1 MKSSED
7 NMAEFTSTRNKNLTA
22 SAYEAVFNG
31 LAPDGGLYVPENIP
45 ALKIEEVLDDAYSE
59 MAKKVLKRM
68 LPSFTEKEIS
78 ESADE
83 AYLNHFDTKDVA
95 PLVKTGNAYTL
106 ELFHGETCA
115 FKDIALSILPRLMV
129 RARRALN
136 KNDKILILTATSG
149 DTGSAAMNGFRDV
162 EGTGIITFFPDGGV
176 SDIQKAQMTKMQGK
190 NLAACAVKGNFDD
203 CQTMVKNIFSNM
215 TPPEGIQLSSANSI
229 NIARLAPQ
237 ITYYFWAY
245 ARLVKE
251 HGLKIGEKVDF
262 IVPTGNFGDILAGFY
277 AKTMGLPVG
286 KLICASNANNVLTD
300 FIETGVYDKNRAFK
314 KTISPSMDI
323 LISSNL
329 ERLLYLSEG
338 KDDQKVA
345 SYMKALKEKGEYR
358 ISDEA
363 LLFIQTHFKGYAFSD
378 EDAMKEIKKVFE
390 QYNYLID
397 PHTAVAFCA
406 MEEYKKENP
415 DSVCVVLSTASPYK
429 FSGSVMDALSI
440 DKPEDAFERISVLE
454 KKTSTH
460 APAPIGK
467 LKDGEMIH
475 KDLIEVRDAFEYVLG
490 KAEKVCRV

>member
-1 MKSSED
+1 
-7 NMAEFTSTRNKNLTA
+7 MAEFTSTRNKNLTA

-45 ALKIEEVLDDAYSE
+45 ELKIEDVINDTYSE
-59 MAKKVLKRM
+59 MAKKVLKGM
-68 LPSFTEKEIS
+68 LPSFTDREIS

-83 AYLNHFDTKDVA
+83 AYLNHFDTKEVA
-95 PLVKTGNAYTL
+95 PLVKTGSAYTL

-115 FKDIALSILPRLMV
+115 FKDVALSILPRLMV
-129 RARRALN
+129 RARKALG

-162 EGTGIITFFPDGGV
+162 EDTGIITFFPDGGV
-176 SDIQKAQMTKMQGK
+176 SDIQKAQMTQMQGS
-190 NLAACAVKGNFDD
+190 NLTACAVKGNFDD
-203 CQTMVKNIFSNM
+203 CQTMVKNIFSHM
-215 TPPEGIQLSSANSI
+215 TPPDGIQLSSANSI

-245 ARLVKE
+245 ARLVKDY
-251 HGLKIGEKVDF
+251 GLKIGDKVDF

-300 FIETGVYDKNRAFK
+300 FIRTGVYDKKREFK

-329 ERLLYLSEG
+329 ERLLFISEG
-338 KDDQKVA
+338 KDDEKV
-345 SYMKALKEKGEYR
+345 SLYMKALKETGEYR
-358 ISDEA
+358 ISDQA
-363 LLFIQTHFKGYAFSD
+363 LSFIQDNFVGYAFGD
-378 EDAMKEIKKVFE
+378 EEAKKEIKKVFDE
-390 QYNYLID
+390 CNYLID

-406 MEEYKKENP
+406 MEAYRKENP

-429 FSGSVMDALSI
+429 FADSVMDALSI
-440 DKPEDAFERISVLE
+440 EKPDDAFERISVLE
-454 KKTSTH
+454 KKTLTS

-475 KDLIEVRDAFEYVLG
+475 KDVIEVKDAFEYVLG
-490 KAEKVCRV
+490 KAEKVCRL